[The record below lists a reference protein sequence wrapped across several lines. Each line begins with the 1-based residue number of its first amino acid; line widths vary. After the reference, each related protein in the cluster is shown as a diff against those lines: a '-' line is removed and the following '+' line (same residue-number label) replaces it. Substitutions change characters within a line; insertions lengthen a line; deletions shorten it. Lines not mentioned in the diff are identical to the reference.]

1 MKLRGAT
8 REMSGL
14 SRTPGPLDV
23 PVIPRV
29 YREQG
34 STGRQAAT
42 PYGRRQKY
50 EGTQAPLRISGGI
63 VL

>member
-23 PVIPRV
+23 PVIPP
-29 YREQG
+29 G
-34 STGRQAAT
+34 CL
-42 PYGRRQKY
+42 YGRRQKY
-50 EGTQAPLRISGGI
+50 EGTQAPLSISGGI
-63 VL
+63 VP